1 MYLYAYFL
9 RVKINKANEIFY
21 ESPPCCTNHI
31 FNRINKVPSES
42 WEILNTYNEDQEKTF
57 PKTFLSCQRRKYCEK
72 KQWHQRKTE
81 RANTMKECV
90 TELVGK
96 GRK

>member
-1 MYLYAYFL
+1 MYAYFL
-9 RVKINKANEIFY
+9 RVKINNEIFY

-42 WEILNTYNEDQEKTF
+42 WEILSTYNKGQEKTF

-72 KQWHQRKTE
+72 KTVASKEDRESKYHE
-81 RANTMKECV
+81 RMCY
-90 TELVGK
+90 
-96 GRK
+96 